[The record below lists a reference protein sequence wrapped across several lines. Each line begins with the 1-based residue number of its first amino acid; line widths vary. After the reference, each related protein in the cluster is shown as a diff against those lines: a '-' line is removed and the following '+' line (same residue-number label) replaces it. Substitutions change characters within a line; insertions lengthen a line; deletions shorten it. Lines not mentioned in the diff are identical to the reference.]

1 MVYTISKFFILPLI
15 SLFLRKIRGLTNLP
29 EKKPFII
36 VANHSKQIDGPLVI
50 YLIVKNLNKKVHF
63 VVRPRFWFLGET
75 ICRKWGGCIPLFDSK
90 IAYNEMKEYLKE
102 GKIIGIFPEG
112 NIDAKKKNLKTGAVR
127 LAIETNTPILPI
139 GINSSYVPFSSTM
152 NIGKLIYLKK
162 GKSNIEKM
170 GTNVMKKIYKL
181 K

>member
-1 MVYTISKFFILPLI
+1 MIYQIAKRIVPPIIKLWVKNSN
-15 SLFLRKIRGLTNLP
+15 GLQNVP
-29 EKKPFII
+29 KNDVFII
-36 VANHSKQIDGPLVI
+36 VANHSRQIDGPLVI

-63 VVRPRFWFLGET
+63 LARPRFWFLGET
-75 ICRKWGGCIPLFDSK
+75 ICRKWVGCIPLFDSK
-90 IAYNEMKEYLKE
+90 VAYNEMKKYLKE
-102 GKIIGIFPEG
+102 RKIIGIFPEG

-152 NIGKLIYLKK
+152 RIGKLIYLKN
-162 GKSNIEKM
+162 GKSDIEKM
-170 GTNVMKKIYKL
+170 GTNIMKKVYNL